1 MAFVTGRNRV
11 PSPATGMTAFLT
23 GFVVDTLPLY
33 TTNLSRS
40 DSHGLYPVRLGRVH
54 TAAERKESLRVEV
67 RRRRRAR
74 GAEELAKAGALIAAN
89 GLVWAIETVPAGG
102 TLTAYLGVGTEPPT
116 LGLLARLHEHGFHV
130 LLPICE
136 PERQLSWVEWHP
148 DIRYERSRYAPI
160 QEPVGPRLDLA
171 ALRDGAPLRPPVAAV
186 LLPATALDDNGRR
199 LGQGGG
205 YYDRFLAQIDD
216 SRGPL
221 PTAAVVFDD
230 ELLSAGS
237 VPDEPLD
244 RRVGAAVTP
253 GGVRK
258 LRNRL

>member
-1 MAFVTGRNRV
+1 M

-33 TTNLSRS
+33 TTNLARS

-54 TAAERKESLRVEV
+54 TAAERKEGLRIEV

-74 GAEELAKAGALIAAN
+74 GAEELAKAEALIAAN
-89 GLVWAIETVPAGG
+89 GLAWATQTVPAGG
-102 TLTAYLGVGTEPPT
+102 TLTAYLGVGAEPPT

-160 QEPVGPRLDLA
+160 QEPVGPRLNLS
-171 ALRDGAPLRPPVAAV
+171 ALQEGAPLRPPVAAI
-186 LLPATALDDNGRR
+186 LLPATALDDDGRR

-205 YYDRFLAQIDD
+205 YYDRFLAQVD
-216 SRGPL
+216 RGPGPL

-230 ELLSAGS
+230 ELLPAGS
-237 VPDEPLD
+237 VPDELLD
-244 RRVGAAVTP
+244 RRVEAAVTP
-253 GGVRK
+253 SGVKR